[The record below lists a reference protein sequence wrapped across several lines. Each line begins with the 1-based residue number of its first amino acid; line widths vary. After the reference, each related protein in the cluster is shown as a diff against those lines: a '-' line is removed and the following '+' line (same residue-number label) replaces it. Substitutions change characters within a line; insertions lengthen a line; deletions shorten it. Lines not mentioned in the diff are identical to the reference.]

1 MSDETPD
8 ILEMENSPET
18 ANYRK
23 SRLMLWEKILA
34 AHKDY
39 FEDAKKA
46 GATDEQA
53 RRGAGKHVRGEVRAL
68 CSDILT
74 RAPVEAIVKFLGT
87 TRDWVDETEN
97 LITDPKANAALV
109 DLIASSYPHRTWA
122 KRVDAVTKMVA
133 EDDKS
138 WTKWVGDWADEVG
151 TLAGTVA
158 TGAADAVGGLGKLIG
173 ALGSGA
179 AKLIEWGP
187 TILVG
192 ASVLGVVAVIA
203 VAARK

>member
-39 FEDAKKA
+39 LEDAKKA

-53 RRGAGKHVRGEVRAL
+53 RRGAGKSVRGEVRAL

-97 LITDPKANAALV
+97 LITDPKANAAMV
-109 DLIASSYPHRTWA
+109 ELIASSYPHRTWA
-122 KRVDAVTKMVA
+122 KRIDLITKMVA

-138 WTKWVGDWADEVG
+138 WSKWVGDWAEEVG
-151 TLAGTVA
+151 SLAGNVA
-158 TGAADAVGGLGKLIG
+158 KGAGEAVGGLGKVIG
-173 ALGSGA
+173 AFGSSV

-192 ASVLGVVAVIA
+192 ASVVGVVTVVA
-203 VAARK
+203 VAARR